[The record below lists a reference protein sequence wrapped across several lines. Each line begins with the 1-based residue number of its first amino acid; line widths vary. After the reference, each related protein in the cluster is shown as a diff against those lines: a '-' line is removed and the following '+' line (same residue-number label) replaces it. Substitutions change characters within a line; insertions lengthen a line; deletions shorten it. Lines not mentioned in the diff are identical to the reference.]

1 MSAPKPS
8 NGIRTLPPDDRPRE
22 KALNKGISTL
32 TNSELLALILGS
44 GSRSETALDLARRIL
59 SSVENDL
66 HRLAEMTIPR
76 LRQFNGVGSAKAV
89 TVAAALELGRR
100 RMRSERIDAYRVL
113 SSSDVY
119 DLMAPYMIDKD
130 YEEVWLVLMNQAGKV
145 VHHERVSSG
154 GMTGATV
161 DPKIIVR
168 LTLAHSAT
176 RIILVHNHP
185 SGSTRPSKQD
195 IFLTQKIKQA
205 AALLDVQLTDHI
217 IIARDQYY
225 SFLDEGML

>member
-1 MSAPKPS
+1 MSPTKPT

-22 KALNKGISTL
+22 KALSKGISSL

-44 GSRSETALDLARRIL
+44 GSRSDTALDLSRRIL

-130 YEEVWLVLMNQAGKV
+130 YEEVLLVLMNQAGKV

-161 DPKIIVR
+161 DPKIVVR
-168 LTLAHSAT
+168 LTLAYSAT